1 MHEEKGVK
9 FYLSAGVKEIVGVD
23 GKVTG
28 VTIPSGETLEAD
40 MVVAGVGW
48 SSFYMLY
55 NTLVSLF
62 LLALVLPLCRCYAS
76 YCLPEGIWRPSDRK
90 RGSPCGQGVL
100 IMELGELECVW
111 CVCVGGG
118 G

>member
-48 SSFYMLY
+48 SSFLML
-55 NTLVSLF
+55 TL
-62 LLALVLPLCRCYAS
+62 
-76 YCLPEGIWRPSDRK
+76 
-90 RGSPCGQGVL
+90 
-100 IMELGELECVW
+100 
-111 CVCVGGG
+111 
-118 G
+118 